1 MAARTPQLPLTKRQR
16 QILDFYRE
24 YTEEHQLSP
33 TLEEVAQHFG
43 LNKVTIFGHVSELE
57 RKGALIR
64 SGKGISR
71 ALQLPEHAQPDTPP
85 TPDGATTVP
94 LLGRIAAGAPLEVL
108 ESPESFDLTEL
119 LPGTT
124 DVYALRVS
132 GDSMIEDGIHDGDLV
147 IVEPRK
153 TAQPGATVVAIV
165 RGDFGE
171 EATLKRYYPE
181 GKGARLEPR
190 NAKLK
195 PIHVDELEIRGVVTG
210 VVRQLPR

>member
-1 MAARTPQLPLTKRQR
+1 MTPQPPLTRRQR
-16 QILDFYRE
+16 QILDFYQG

-57 RKGALIR
+57 RKGALVR

-71 ALQLPEHAQPDTPP
+71 ALQLPDDD
-85 TPDGATTVP
+85 PDGTVAAARDGYHIP

-108 ESPESFDLTEL
+108 EYPESFNLGDLV
-119 LPGTT
+119 PKDQ
-124 DVYALRVS
+124 DVYALRVT

-153 TAQPGATVVAIV
+153 TAKPGATIVAILP
-165 RGDFGE
+165 GDVTE
-171 EATLKRYYPE
+171 ETTLKRYYPMKN
-181 GKGARLEPR
+181 GVRLEPA
-190 NAKLK
+190 NSSLA
-195 PIHVDELEIRGVVTG
+195 PIFAPSIEIRGVVIG
-210 VVRQLPR
+210 VIRQLPR

>member
-1 MAARTPQLPLTKRQR
+1 MTPQPPLTRRQR
-16 QILDFYRE
+16 QILDFYQA

-57 RKGALIR
+57 RKGALLR

-71 ALQLPEHAQPDTPP
+71 ALQVPDDD
-85 TPDGATTVP
+85 PDGAAAAARDGYHIP

-108 ESPESFDLTEL
+108 ESPESFDLGDL
-119 LPGTT
+119 VPKDQ
-124 DVYALRVS
+124 DVYALRVT

-153 TAQPGATVVAIV
+153 TAKPGATIVAILP
-165 RGDFGE
+165 GDVTE
-171 EATLKRYYPE
+171 EATLKRYYPMKN
-181 GKGARLEPR
+181 GVRLEPA
-190 NAKLK
+190 NAALA
-195 PIHVDELEIRGVVTG
+195 PIFAPSIEIRGVVIG
-210 VVRQLPR
+210 VIRQLPR